1 MWSRTAYLSGTPE
14 FTPGF
19 KWLSIFPS
27 GTPEFTPGFKWLSSC
42 YLKFS
47 IKFCR
52 SFLVLFLLAIGLS
65 VLRFT
70 ASDYPFG
77 IFKLWK
83 LTNKIF
89 YKHLSLVKISRQL
102 SLVKIW
108 RKLSLFK
115 ICRQLPLD
123 GSKFNNCHWLIVANS
138 HHWLKFTDNICH
150 IA

>member
-1 MWSRTAYLSGTPE
+1 MWSRTAY
-14 FTPGF
+14 
-19 KWLSIFPS
+19 PS
-27 GTPEFTPGFKWLSSC
+27 GAPEFTPGFKWLSSC

-47 IKFCR
+47 R
-52 SFLVLFLLAIGLS
+52 SLFVLFLLAIVLS

-77 IFKLWK
+77 IFKLLK
-83 LTNKIF
+83 LTNKIY

-102 SLVKIW
+102 SLVKIC
-108 RKLSLFK
+108 RKLPLVK

-138 HHWLKFTDNICH
+138 HHWLKFTDNIFH
-150 IA
+150 IG